1 MGKSRIGHGVEVEY
15 FPSDA
20 RMENY
25 SQFKDSF
32 WAGTPEQMHDAVGHM
47 FSSGAAGVNPLSW
60 MLSKFP
66 KKVLTRGYDW
76 TWDMMLP
83 PPPARAIERLE
94 PSGVAGKYL
103 QPFKLKLNTPA
114 YNVGE
119 ILSPGV
125 SGPNYQVR
133 ILKPAIQHGN
143 GYVYEVLLVTNDQNL
158 FLPDRYLESG
168 TEWRSVGSSYAD
180 GSMDGANVQFGS
192 LITLKDTLG
201 MCRMRKPVSGMI
213 GDEPIML
220 HIEGELGMHHV
231 WADRVQLEMFKEFAR
246 KKEFMLILGK
256 SASHHVDTNG
266 NPVRYCTSLREKL
279 EGSNIEI
286 YNRLTARMLYDF
298 IADAMKGNLNLDQHR
313 SIVCYTGIWGMEEI
327 NRALREELLKA
338 TGGVAIGDHFISNAS
353 NNKYNPNSL
362 VFGGQFTEYHLPI
375 NVTLR
380 VEWMPLYDDTRL
392 NSDIDPMTG
401 HPIESMRMT
410 FLDVTGDN
418 GVPNIQ
424 LVTHKDGQMFNFIPG
439 LKGPHG
445 ITPMGQAAHGGSFFE
460 YVMEEHVGI
469 HIRDVSRCGE
479 LIYALA

>member
-20 RMENY
+20 KMENY
-25 SQFKDSF
+25 EQFKNSF

-66 KKVLTRGYDW
+66 KKVIDSYDW
-76 TWDMMLP
+76 EWHMLLP

-94 PSGVAGKYL
+94 PSGMAGKYL
-103 QPFKLKLNTPA
+103 QPFKLKLNIPS

-125 SGPNYQVR
+125 SGGNYQVR
-133 ILKPAIQHGN
+133 IIKPPIQHGN
-143 GYVYEVLLVTNDQNL
+143 GYVYEVMLVTRDQNQ
-158 FLPDRYLESG
+158 FVPDQYLESG
-168 TEWRSVGSSYAD
+168 SEWRSVGTSYGD
-180 GSMDGANVQFGS
+180 GSMDGAGVQFDS
-192 LITLKDTLG
+192 LITLRDKLG
-201 MCRMRKPVSGMI
+201 MCRMRKQVSGMA
-213 GDEPIML
+213 GNSKVKL
-220 HIEGELGMHHV
+220 HIEGELGMHQV

-256 SASHHVDTNG
+256 SADHHVDTNG
-266 NPVRYCTSLREKL
+266 SPVRYCTSLREKL

-298 IADAMKGNLNLDQHR
+298 IAEALKGNVDLDKHR
-313 SIVCYTGIWGMEEI
+313 NIVCYTGRWGMQEI
-327 NRALREELLKA
+327 DRALREELLKA
-338 TGGVAIGDHFISNAS
+338 TGGVVLGDHFVHNAS
-353 NNKYNPNSL
+353 NNKYHPNSL

-380 VEWMPLYDDTRL
+380 VEWMPLYDDRRL
-392 NSDIDPMTG
+392 NSDVDPITG
-401 HPIESMRMT
+401 HSIESMRMT
-410 FLDVTGDN
+410 FLDITGDD
-418 GVPNIQ
+418 GQPNIQ
-424 LVTHKDGQMFNFIPG
+424 IVEHSQGQKFNFIPG
-439 LKGPHG
+439 LDSPYGT
-445 ITPMGQAAHGGSFFE
+445 TPMGQAAHAGSFFE
-460 YVMEEHVGI
+460 YVMEDHVGI

-479 LIYALA
+479 LIYVVD